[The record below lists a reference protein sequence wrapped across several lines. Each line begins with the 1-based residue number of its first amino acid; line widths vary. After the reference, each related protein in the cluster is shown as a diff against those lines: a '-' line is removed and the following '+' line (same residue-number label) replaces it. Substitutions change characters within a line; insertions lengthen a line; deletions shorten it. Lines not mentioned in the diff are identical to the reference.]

1 MLIRLVVT
9 MRSRVLSGNMSGKWR
24 EMNAIISI
32 KPQYVEEILA
42 GRKRFEYRKKVFAR
56 PVEKVYIY
64 ASSPISKVVGEF
76 QPVDILSGTPASI
89 WKQTNKKSGITKAF
103 YDTYFA
109 GRQIAYAIEI
119 KNLKIYDAYKDLPF
133 HAPQSFRYIDEL

>member
-56 PVEKVYIY
+56 PVDY
-64 ASSPISKVVGEF
+64 
-76 QPVDILSGTPASI
+76 
-89 WKQTNKKSGITKAF
+89 
-103 YDTYFA
+103 
-109 GRQIAYAIEI
+109 
-119 KNLKIYDAYKDLPF
+119 
-133 HAPQSFRYIDEL
+133 